1 MTLIDFNKK
10 ELHDIYSSLQYTRLE
25 IGFANEQEEELYN
38 RLTQLMEKVSQ
49 ARKMC
54 TCKENVSEWTFLL
67 LSESSVTPLF
77 FPLGMIVTP

>member
-1 MTLIDFNKK
+1 MTLLDLDKK

-38 RLTQLMEKVSQ
+38 RLTKLMDKVSQ

-54 TCKENVSEWTFLL
+54 TCKEDTK
-67 LSESSVTPLF
+67 
-77 FPLGMIVTP
+77 